1 MPRALTIGLRA
12 HTITDPPGPSL
23 EAIRHLVEHP
33 EYAVHV
39 LTPRTQI
46 DDVLTLLTTHGIP
59 AEANTDPDRQFW
71 NETTAV
77 LVTDSV
83 VQGDVRIGRGIAIYQ
98 GDWQQTLH
106 QLATYA
112 DGKPRQIL
120 SRYDGVI
127 HDRQGWQEGRLQEA
141 VAGAPKALRALLDAG
156 HMVHISTQ
164 RPVAQL
170 PEIARWLAAHGV
182 PAEAATGLDTWMRTG
197 TVLVT
202 SGVLPADYEI
212 ETRAVNLAGSD
223 WGPVMEEIKR
233 RRVSLLEHLAR
244 RDAGK

>member
-12 HTITDPPGPSL
+12 NTITDPPGPSL

-46 DDVLTLLTTHGIP
+46 DDVLALLTTHGIP

-71 NETTAV
+71 NETAAV

-83 VQGDVRIGRGIAIYQ
+83 VQGDVRIGRGIALYQ
-98 GDWQQTLH
+98 GDWQQTLR
-106 QLATYA
+106 QLAAYA
-112 DGKPRQIL
+112 DDKSRQIL

-141 VAGAPKALRALLDAG
+141 VAGAPEALRALLDAG

-164 RPVAQL
+164 RSVAQL
-170 PEIARWLAAHGV
+170 PEIARWLAARDV
-182 PAEAATGLDTWMRTG
+182 PAEAAIGLDTWKRTG

-202 SGVLPADYEI
+202 NGVLPADLEI
-212 ETRAVNLAGSD
+212 ENRAVNLAGGD
-223 WGPVMEEIKR
+223 WEPVMEEVR
-233 RRVSLLEHLAR
+233 RRRIARLEHLDR
-244 RDAGK
+244 RDAGE